1 MPDVGPVLHSGKPDL
16 RNRRVRAALR
26 LPQQALFDARP
37 VDVGRLFG
45 AQSRRVQPKASKSC
59 LGLFVLAFGVSLGPL
74 PDVLMSELF
83 PLAL

>member
-1 MPDVGPVLHSGKPDL
+1 MFS
-16 RNRRVRAALR
+16 
-26 LPQQALFDARP
+26 ARKA
-37 VDVGRLFG
+37 G
-45 AQSRRVQPKASKSC
+45 RVQPKASKSC